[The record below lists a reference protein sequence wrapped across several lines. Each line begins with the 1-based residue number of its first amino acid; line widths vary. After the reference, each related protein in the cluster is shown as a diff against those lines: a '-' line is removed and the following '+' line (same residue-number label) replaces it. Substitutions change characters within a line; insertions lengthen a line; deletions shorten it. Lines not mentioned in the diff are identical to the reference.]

1 MAGPV
6 QAGLRQ
12 GSPAARPWPKL
23 PVTMSATRTAPA
35 PAAPLPARDDGRLFR
50 LAMASSG
57 IGMAI
62 VDLEGRW
69 REVNP
74 AFEKIFGYAAA
85 ELVGRPVFDFT
96 HPDDLELSRGYLR
109 GLLQGETSVLDAPK
123 RYLRRDGS
131 VLWAHLNVAM
141 LRDEEGAPVC
151 LFAQLRDVSA
161 HKRTEQALQELN
173 RELERGAI
181 ERDLELREANQ
192 QLRQFAYGVSH
203 DLRGPL
209 RAIDGFAAQLER
221 QAGAAL
227 DETARDHLQRI
238 RDNAGRMSGLIDGL
252 LELSRATSAELKRQD
267 VDLSLLAEWAG
278 AELQDADPSRPA
290 RMDVQQGLRAHGDE
304 RLLKSLLAQLFG
316 NAWKFSARND
326 AVAIRLRG
334 EPGPEGLHVSI
345 RDWGCGFDMA
355 YADKLFQPFQRL
367 HGQAEGGGSGLGLA
381 IAQRVAQRHG
391 GRLWAES
398 APGAGSTFHL
408 FLPHPAG
415 GPPGNEDAP

>member
-1 MAGPV
+1 
-6 QAGLRQ
+6 
-12 GSPAARPWPKL
+12 
-23 PVTMSATRTAPA
+23 MSATPTVSAP
-35 PAAPLPARDDGRLFR
+35 PPLHDPARDDGRLFR

-62 VDLEGRW
+62 VDLDGCW

-74 AFEKIFGYAAA
+74 AFEKIFGYPAAD
-85 ELVGRPVFDFT
+85 LVGHHVLEFT
-96 HPDDLELSRGYLR
+96 HPEDLELSRGYMRSLVD
-109 GLLQGETSVLDAPK
+109 GDIPVLDAPK

-141 LRDEEGAPVC
+141 MRDDGGEPIYMI
-151 LFAQLRDVSA
+151 AQVRDISA
-161 HKRTEQALQELN
+161 QKRAELALHELN
-173 RELERGAI
+173 RQLERRAAD
-181 ERDLELREANQ
+181 RAAELRDANQ

-227 DETARDHLQRI
+227 DETARDYLQRI

-252 LELSRATSAELKRQD
+252 LELSRATSAELKPQD
-267 VDLSLLAEWAG
+267 VDLSLLAEWVG
-278 AELQDADPSRPA
+278 AELQDAEPRRQA
-290 RMDVQQGLRAHGDE
+290 RIDVQQGLRARGDE
-304 RLLKSLLAQLFG
+304 RLLKSLFAQLLG
-316 NAWKFSARND
+316 NAWKFSEPDRC
-326 AVAIRLRG
+326 VTIRMRG
-334 EPGPEGLHVSI
+334 EPTPEGLQLSI
-345 RDWGCGFDMA
+345 SDEGRGFDMA
-355 YADKLFQPFQRL
+355 YADKLFEPFQRL
-367 HGQAEGGGSGLGLA
+367 HGQADGGGSGLGLA

-408 FLPHPAG
+408 LLPHPAEG
-415 GPPGNEDAP
+415 QPGNEDAP

>member
-1 MAGPV
+1 
-6 QAGLRQ
+6 
-12 GSPAARPWPKL
+12 
-23 PVTMSATRTAPA
+23 MSATRTAPA
-35 PAAPLPARDDGRLFR
+35 PPAPHVPARDDGRLFR

-74 AFEKIFGYAAA
+74 AFEQIFGYAAA
-85 ELVGRPVFDFT
+85 DLVGRPVFDFT
-96 HPDDLELSRGYLR
+96 HPDDLELSRGYLSS
-109 GLLQGETSVLDAPK
+109 LLEGRTAVLDAPK

-141 LRDEEGAPVC
+141 MRGEDGEPVC
-151 LFAQLRDVSA
+151 MIAQLRDISA
-161 HKRTEQALQELN
+161 QKRAEMALQELN
-173 RELERGAI
+173 RELEQRADRRAV
-181 ERDLELREANQ
+181 ELLESHQ

-221 QAGAAL
+221 HAGAAL
-227 DETARDHLQRI
+227 DDTARDHLQRI

-252 LELSRATSAELKRQD
+252 LELSRATSAELKPQD

-278 AELQDADPSRPA
+278 AELQDAEPGRQA
-290 RMDVQQGLRAHGDE
+290 RIDVQQGLRAYGDE
-304 RLLKSLLAQLFG
+304 RLLKSMFAQLLG
-316 NAWKFSARND
+316 NAWKFSAPDRG
-326 AVAIRLRG
+326 VTIRMRG
-334 EPGPEGLHVSI
+334 ESTSEGLHLSI
-345 RDWGCGFDMA
+345 SDEGRGFDMA
-355 YADKLFQPFQRL
+355 YVDKLFEPFQRL

-408 FLPHPAG
+408 FLPHPADAR
-415 GPPGNEDAP
+415 PGNEDAP